1 MKEKIINNKLLII
14 LIMAMLII
22 IPISYAIHRTQKNS
36 SGNLATAT
44 WNVTLNQSNNN
55 YLSIARDTNNN
66 QVSYT
71 IEVTSTSQVDMVYS
85 IVVEDLPAGI
95 SVSLDNGTPVQE
107 TNNKVIF
114 SDVATILYSDQTKAK
129 SHTITFI
136 ADSNTSLVNEQET
149 NINVIA
155 RQALQ

>member
-14 LIMAMLII
+14 LIMITLII
-22 IPISYAIHRTQKNS
+22 IPVSYAIHRTQKNS

-55 YLSIARDTNNN
+55 YLSMTRDSNNN

-71 IEVTSTSQVDMVYS
+71 IDVTSTSQVDMIYS
-85 IVVEDLPAGI
+85 IVVDDLPAGI

-107 TNNKVIF
+107 SNNKVIF
-114 SDVATILYSDQTKAK
+114 SDVATILYSDQTKTK

-136 ADSNTSLVNEQET
+136 ADSNTSLANEQET

-155 RQALQ
+155 SQTLQ